1 MTFTEEATREK
12 NATSSLSAGV
22 TNIAS
27 APSAA
32 DSSSS
37 GVKRAHF
44 FLRRSSK
51 FCLSRVS
58 TPPKFLLGPQHQSR
72 RIEKSRPATAR
83 EIAKILNLHPVT
95 VYRKA
100 KAHVILCRFIGTAV
114 RFDLGV
120 MAQWWEELHS

>member
-37 GVKRAHF
+37 GVKRASF
-44 FLRRSSK
+44 FLRKSSK
-51 FCLSRVS
+51 SCLSRVS
-58 TPPKFLLGPQHQSR
+58 TPPKFLFG
-72 RIEKSRPATAR
+72 PATPVEENREESPGHCSGDSQDPESSSGYGLPQDESAR
-83 EIAKILNLHPVT
+83 YPV
-95 VYRKA
+95 
-100 KAHVILCRFIGTAV
+100 
-114 RFDLGV
+114 
-120 MAQWWEELHS
+120 